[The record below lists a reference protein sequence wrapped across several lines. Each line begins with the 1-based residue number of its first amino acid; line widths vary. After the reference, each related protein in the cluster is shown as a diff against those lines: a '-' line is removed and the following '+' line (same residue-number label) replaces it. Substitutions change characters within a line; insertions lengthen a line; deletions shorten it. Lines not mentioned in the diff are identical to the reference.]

1 MYPQNNKKITEGKYN
16 SQLNTIEDQT
26 SKSERINEATILNH
40 HDMPYPIFDVMG
52 NRKKT
57 ICFQEV
63 YILIKN
69 SVHIYMHVCVL
80 SWVQLFATPWTV
92 AHQASL
98 SMGFSRQEYWS
109 GLPFSPP
116 GDLSDPGIKPMSPV
130 MPALAGE
137 FF

>member
-1 MYPQNNKKITEGKYN
+1 MYQQNNKKITEGKYN

-26 SKSERINEATILNH
+26 SKSERINEPTILNH

-80 SWVQLFATPWTV
+80 SWVQLFATPLTV
-92 AHQASL
+92 AH
-98 SMGFSRQEYWS
+98 
-109 GLPFSPP
+109 
-116 GDLSDPGIKPMSPV
+116 
-130 MPALAGE
+130 
-137 FF
+137 